1 MTGQEERT
9 QTGPAPDSA
18 EQGRDDRRLLAE
30 TSELAAV
37 LVAAVQDL
45 ARLLRLEARLL
56 VRAAVMMAV
65 LAIFLALVLASAWIV
80 LSAAIAIALN
90 QHAGLG
96 MPTAAAISALLNLAM
111 AIAAGLALK
120 RLARRLTFPETRQ
133 ALQALWPEA
142 EQQRQ

>member
-1 MTGQEERT
+1 MTAQEEHNRP
-9 QTGPAPDSA
+9 GPDPDSA
-18 EQGRDDRRLLAE
+18 EQGREDRRLLAE

-65 LAIFLALVLASAWIV
+65 LAIFLALVLASAWIA
-80 LSAAIAIALN
+80 LSAAIAIALH
-90 QHAGLG
+90 QHTGLG
-96 MPTAAAISALLNLAM
+96 MATAAVFSALLNLAM
-111 AIAAGLALK
+111 ATAAGLALR

-133 ALQALWPEA
+133 ALQALWLEA
-142 EQQRQ
+142 EQQRK